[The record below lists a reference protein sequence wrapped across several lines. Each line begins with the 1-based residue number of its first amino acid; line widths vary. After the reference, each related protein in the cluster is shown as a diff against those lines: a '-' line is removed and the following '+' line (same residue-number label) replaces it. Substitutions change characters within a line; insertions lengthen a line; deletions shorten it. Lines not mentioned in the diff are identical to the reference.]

1 MYVYLI
7 FKWGSIYVKS
17 MISAY
22 IDRELVSEWVRRK
35 RRKKEGGGVEEE
47 EEAGVAGRV
56 EDNVIEQVAEG
67 GQRHGHSVCKGG

>member
-1 MYVYLI
+1 
-7 FKWGSIYVKS
+7 

-67 GQRHGHSVCKGG
+67 D